1 MHLLLIKKLNRP
13 IRRIYSKLLLLN
25 FLCLVMFFSKSLFF
39 IVIFLCFYFFR
50 LVKTKVGG
58 LLMAL
63 FLQNVR

>member
-39 IVIFLCFYFFR
+39 IVIFLFFCFFS